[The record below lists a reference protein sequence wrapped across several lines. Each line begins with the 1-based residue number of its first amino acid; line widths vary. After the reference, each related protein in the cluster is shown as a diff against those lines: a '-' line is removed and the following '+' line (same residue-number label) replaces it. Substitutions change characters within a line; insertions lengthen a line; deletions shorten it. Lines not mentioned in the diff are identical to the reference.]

1 MSRFNAKTKTAPVKT
16 TSYEGGTL
24 WEKKLEEEWVNFLF
38 SSMLTGG
45 FYESD
50 DTQIARY
57 LELTDAMLDKYGA
70 DFVAKAAVLTTPS
83 SRTSAISSPNTS
95 VVSMMWRRSLV
106 RSMRLVPVSVRTL
119 LYEGPQTIFL
129 VSRPTLLEST
139 R

>member
-16 TSYEGGTL
+16 VSYEGGTL

-70 DFVAKAAVLTTPS
+70 DFVAKAAVFSRNELGLRTISQLTAAKVNDTQFENKLWCG
-83 SRTSAISSPNTS
+83 RC
-95 VVSMMWRRSLV
+95 VWFR
-106 RSMRLVPVSVRTL
+106 
-119 LYEGPQTIFL
+119 
-129 VSRPTLLEST
+129 
-139 R
+139 